1 MGEKIS
7 DAIVCKNFVRK
18 VIENYQLPY
27 ITVTP
32 TFSICPKH
40 GYINGEHDFCP
51 HCDKEIGYTGEK
63 YDANT
68 RLPYTADNQKRKEL
82 ESILI

>member
-7 DAIVCKNFVRK
+7 DALVCKNFVRK

-51 HCDKEIGYTGEK
+51 HCDKEIGFTGEK
-63 YDANT
+63 FDINM
-68 RLPYTADNQKRKEL
+68 RLPYTADDQKRKDL
-82 ESILI
+82 ETILI